1 MALIPR
7 IVLGKNDDGETV
19 IQASPTGVDVLEIE
33 DEGEFTF
40 NSNWPQTGIIH
51 EVGFKSGFDTDLGN
65 IGWGVNTWGSAILF
79 NELPYRPQV
88 IVGRVTE
95 TAIIWDELT
104 VVGASQ
110 YLYTPYR
117 LDNVFLDGF
126 IMYGEPDRIPTPHN
140 FIYVVFKTPIPGIP
154 TA

>member
-7 IVLGKNDDGETV
+7 FVLGKNDDSETV
-19 IQASPTGVDVLEIE
+19 IQASPPGVNVLEIE

-51 EVGFKSGFDTDLGN
+51 EVGFKSGFDTNLGDA
-65 IGWGVNTWGSAILF
+65 GLGVDTWGSLVLF
-79 NELPYRPQV
+79 NELPYRPQM
-88 IVGRVTE
+88 ILGRVTD
-95 TAIIWDELT
+95 TAIIWDELA
-104 VVGASQ
+104 VVSASQ

-117 LDNVFLDGF
+117 VDNVFLDGF

-140 FIYVVFKTPIPGIP
+140 FIYVVFKTPIPGL
-154 TA
+154 